1 MFWPN
6 GFLYA
11 MNLERIPEQL
21 VFGSAFPF
29 CDMKTYVEETFK
41 LQKEHDVSDA
51 TMEKY
56 LYSNAARLLKV
67 NEAGERKPDGSVAAS
82 VPA

>member
-29 CDMKTYVEETFK
+29 AAMKPIVEDTLK
-41 LQKEHDVSDA
+41 LQAQYNISDA
-51 TMEKY
+51 TMERY
-56 LYSNAARLLKV
+56 LYSNAARLLKTEEV
-67 NEAGERKPDGSVAAS
+67 GAQKLSARSAA
-82 VPA
+82 

>member
-1 MFWPN
+1 
-6 GFLYA
+6 
-11 MNLERIPEQL
+11 
-21 VFGSAFPF
+21 
-29 CDMKTYVEETFK
+29 MKTYVEETFK

-67 NEAGERKPDGSVAAS
+67 NEAGARKPDGSVAAS